1 MAAFDQRE
9 WVYSRVSV
17 NSVLEHVRIIGGSA
31 WMYVARD
38 EFVWRRPSRPPEA
51 IIRRTY
57 LDIHDRAH
65 AELRDEFQREYD
77 ATTGAVPMHL
87 VVDDI
92 PG

>member
-1 MAAFDQRE
+1 M
-9 WVYSRVSV
+9 
-17 NSVLEHVRIIGGSA
+17 NSVVENVRIIGATA

-38 EFVWRRPSRPPEA
+38 EVVWRRASRPPEA

-57 LDIHDRAH
+57 LEILDRAH
-65 AELRDEFQREYD
+65 AELGEEFQRECD